1 MPTAVG
7 QASRLSQNPV
17 QITGGTPVLHL
28 QNPSHSTKTTYDPR
42 TIAKRPHR
50 RQSPQSSERS
60 YFQKQIETN
69 PFQKISW
76 ILKREQTQVRHRP
89 RPAKK
94 QKKLL
99 DPAATDAFH
108 PLRIATR
115 VFPPPCNHHP
125 TRRFRRD
132 RPTSPPAN
140 STPRVATASEPS
152 ARRQSHPSRPS
163 AFGKIALPNSM

>member
-28 QNPSHSTKTTYDPR
+28 QNPSPSTKTTYDPR
-42 TIAKRPHR
+42 TTAERPHR

-69 PFQKISW
+69 PSQKISW
-76 ILKREQTQVRHRP
+76 IRKREQTQVRHRP

-99 DPAATDAFH
+99 DLTSTDAFH
-108 PLRIATR
+108 PLRIAIR
-115 VFPPPCNHHP
+115 VFPPP
-125 TRRFRRD
+125 
-132 RPTSPPAN
+132 
-140 STPRVATASEPS
+140 
-152 ARRQSHPSRPS
+152 
-163 AFGKIALPNSM
+163 